1 MNIKL
6 LKNIMKEVNAPNE
19 FVMSTTTELLSHPL
33 YWIWKIENCRLKTLY
48 SELTSLRK
56 QAARFD
62 VFINGL
68 FIRSE
73 DYIFEQ
79 RGNDF
84 YIKFIRTQFPTQFLN
99 QDIDKGI
106 EPGDQYALFID
117 DEVKVKGDIE
127 RVE

>member
-19 FVMSTTTELLSHPL
+19 FVMTTTEALLSHPL

-48 SELTSLRK
+48 SDLRELRK
-56 QAARFD
+56 SAARFD
-62 VFINGL
+62 VFIEGL

-79 RGNDF
+79 KGNDF

-99 QDIDKGI
+99 EDVDKGI
-106 EPGDQYALFID
+106 SPGDPYRLFID

-127 RVE
+127 RVQ

>member
-19 FVMSTTTELLSHPL
+19 FVMTTTEKLLSHPL

-48 SELTSLRK
+48 SGLTELRK
-56 QAARFD
+56 PSARFD
-62 VFINGL
+62 VYISGL

-84 YIKFIRTQFPTQFLN
+84 YIKFIRTQFPTVFLN
-99 QDIDKGI
+99 EDIEKGI
-106 EPGDQYALFID
+106 SPGDEYRLFID

-127 RVE
+127 RVQ